1 MTSAVFSAERVKRIG
16 LWSGLI
22 MAGVLLV
29 IGEPESLTVSGRALS
44 PAWVTLCLLVVM
56 ATWWVTEAIPI
67 PVTALLP
74 MIVLPL
80 TGTRTMAEA
89 AAPYMHPV
97 VVLLMGG
104 FIFAKALERWR
115 LHERIALNIV
125 ARSSGSPTQLVG
137 AFMLAAAMLSM
148 WISNTATCLM
158 MVPIAMSVAAAIG
171 DGSEHSRRF
180 QIALLLGVAYGCSI
194 GGLGTPIGTPTNLIV
209 IGYLDS
215 EAGVEISFSQWL
227 TFGIPVVLVLLPA
240 AWWTLTRWAFRLAS
254 NDNTSAR
261 DTVTRS
267 LQELGP
273 MQSAERRVVTV
284 FIAVAALWIFR
295 RPLSDITLQLNGSD
309 VMPLG
314 GLTDHLIALLAV
326 LLCFL
331 IPAGARKARTLLDWK
346 TAEQIPWGVL
356 LLFGGGMSLAS
367 AMNASGLGTFL
378 GNSLAGVDA
387 LPTWLLI
394 ACITT
399 VILVLTEVTSN
410 IATASALMPVIGSLA
425 IASGISIEMLAAPIA
440 LAASCAFM
448 FPMATGPNAVVFAAG
463 EFNMLTMARAGI
475 RLNVLA
481 VVVITFASMTLAPWV
496 LGSA

>member
-1 MTSAVFSAERVKRIG
+1 MGDRVKRIG

-22 MAGVLLV
+22 IAGVLLV
-29 IGEPESLTVSGRALS
+29 VGEPQSLAVADRPVS
-44 PAWVTLCLLVVM
+44 PAWITLCLLVVM

-74 MIVLPL
+74 MVILPL

-89 AAPYMHPV
+89 AAPYMHPI

-104 FIFAKALERWR
+104 FIFAKALERWN
-115 LHERIALNIV
+115 LHERIALNVV

-137 AFMLAAAMLSM
+137 AFMLAAALLSM

-158 MVPIAMSVAAAIG
+158 MVPIAMSVATAVGGNDRSAVPF
-171 DGSEHSRRF
+171 R
-180 QIALLLGVAYGCSI
+180 IALLLGVAYGCSI

-227 TFGIPVVLVLLPA
+227 VFGLPVVFLLLPL
-240 AWWTLTRWAFRLAS
+240 AWWTLTRWAFRLPTED
-254 NDNTSAR
+254 NDAAR
-261 DTVTRS
+261 DAVRAT
-267 LQELGP
+267 LAKLGP
-273 MQSAERRVVTV
+273 MKTAERRVVAV
-284 FIAVAALWIFR
+284 FVVVATLWIFR
-295 RPLSDITLQLNGSD
+295 RPLADITLQLGDVD

-314 GLTDHLIALLAV
+314 GLTDHLIAVLAV
-326 LLCFL
+326 FLCFL
-331 IPAGARKARTLLDWK
+331 IPAGARRARALLDWK

-367 AMNASGLGTFL
+367 AMNATGLGPFL
-378 GNSLAGVDA
+378 GAALSGADV

-394 ACITT
+394 ASVTA
-399 VILVLTEVTSN
+399 VILLLTEVTSN

-425 IASGISIEMLAAPIA
+425 LASGIPIEMLAAPIA

-463 EFNMLTMARAGI
+463 GFNMLTMARAGV
-475 RLNVLA
+475 RLNLIA
-481 VVVITFASMTLAPWV
+481 VVVITLASMTLAPWV
-496 LGSA
+496 LSSA